1 MSRRLIPILLCLF
14 AVGSASAQTGKVTGT
29 VTDLVSGEPL
39 PGVNVVIEGT
49 TQGASTGIDGK
60 FIIIGVRPGVYDVL
74 ASFIGFSRQRREGV
88 QVNVDLTTTVDFQMA
103 EEVVEGEEI
112 VVTAEAVAVR
122 KDLTSSEARV
132 TAETIDKLPVT
143 ELSQVLD
150 VQAGVTTRNG
160 IHIRGGR
167 SSEVVFMVDGV
178 PVSDSYD
185 GSSVIQLENDGIEE
199 LQVISGTFNAEY
211 GNAMS
216 GIVNVVTKEGRSDRF
231 SGSAQVYAGGYA
243 VTGEGGADFLRG
255 IRAEEY
261 SRAGI
266 QYRDIDPYSYLPFQA
281 DHFQNAT
288 VSLEGPIWK
297 DRITFFA
304 LGRHFKNDG
313 WLYGAR
319 LFGIDGSA
327 GDSSLVPMNNF
338 EKTSWQGNLKIR
350 LSRKLILNVIGLG
363 SFSRNRSYNLVRR
376 WSPDGRYRSFDEG
389 YDAKVKLTHLI
400 GPRTFYTFNT
410 GIFNREVKGYLY
422 EDPLDPRYND
432 FDLVARDSVEYL
444 PGQYIQ
450 VLSGGQRYARGGT
463 NLSHFNRTSRSYFVK
478 GDLSSQITDH
488 HLIKTGLQVR
498 IDELALTGF
507 SLIPAFD
514 ETGQRFEPFQ
524 PAIPVE
530 SSVAYTTFSDLS
542 PRTLSAYAQDKMEFD
557 DFVVNAGVRFDYF
570 DARARVPADPS
581 DPNIFNPLKLT
592 NRFRDTNG
600 DGVIQPE
607 EELPENALTRA
618 DREPYWWEDSSPKLQ
633 ISPRLGAAWPITEQ
647 GVIHFSYGIF
657 FQIPTQNR
665 LFANFG
671 FKMPALT
678 GSYGPFGNP
687 DLDAQKTTM
696 YEIGLRQGFGGIVA
710 DITGY
715 YRDVRNWVS
724 TSQPIIAALPG
735 INYVIYTNRDLCEHA
750 RADRAPVPPLR
761 GPLRIRRQLHLS
773 GGGRLQLEPCG
784 RVFRHSQQQPAYPGA
799 PASELGSAAQTGGR
813 LLRRRGYVRRVDSIP
828 VRIGVPVYAH
838 LRFRGADRQ
847 RCAARI
853 SFQFAAC
860 LHHLRGG
867 PEPVQG
873 IRDGKGASPCLSRS
887 VQPAGCPQC
896 GHRIRRHGRA
906 GRDAGPVA
914 HRAVRSGMVR
924 TSRSLPGAE
933 ESAAWRRGAVLM
945 RRCLQYL

>member
-1 MSRRLIPILLCLF
+1 MSRCLIPVLLFLF
-14 AVGSASAQTGKVTGT
+14 AAGSASAQTGKMAGT
-29 VTDLVSGEPL
+29 VTDSATGEPL

-49 TQGASTGIDGK
+49 TQGTATDGNGRYV
-60 FIIIGVRPGVYDVL
+60 IIGVRPGVYDVV
-74 ASFIGFSRQRREGV
+74 ASFIGFSRQRQEGV
-88 QVNVDLTTTVDFQMA
+88 QVNVDLTTTVDFRMA
-103 EEVVEGEEI
+103 EEIIEGEEI

-150 VQAGVTTRNG
+150 VQAGVTTRDG

-216 GIVNVVTKEGRSDRF
+216 GVVNVVTKEGRSDRF

-243 VTGEGGADFLRG
+243 VAGEGGANFLRG
-255 IRAEEY
+255 VRAEEY
-261 SRAGI
+261 TEAGI
-266 QYRDIDPYSYLPFQA
+266 QYRDVDPYSYLPFQA
-281 DHFQNAT
+281 DHFRNAT

-304 LGRHFKNDG
+304 LGRNFKNDG

-363 SFSRNRSYNLVRR
+363 SFSSSRPYNLVRR
-376 WSPDGRYRSFDEG
+376 WAPDGRYRSFDEG
-389 YDAKVKLTHLI
+389 YDAKMKLTHLI
-400 GPRTFYTFNT
+400 GPRTFYTFNV
-410 GIFNREVKGYLY
+410 GIFNREAKGYLY
-422 EDPLDPRYND
+422 EDPFDSRYND

-444 PGQYIQ
+444 PGQYVE

-463 NLSHFNRTSRSYFVK
+463 NLSHFKRTSRSYFVK

-488 HLIKTGLQVR
+488 HLIKTGFQVR
-498 IDELALTGF
+498 IDELALTAF
-507 SLIPAFD
+507 NLIPGID
-514 ETGQRFEPFQ
+514 ETGQRIEPFQ

-530 SSVAYTTFSDLS
+530 SSVAYSTFSDLS
-542 PRTLSAYAQDKMEFD
+542 PRTISAYAQDKMEFD
-557 DFVVNAGVRFDYF
+557 DFIVNAGIRLDYF
-570 DARARVPADPS
+570 DARARVPADPE
-581 DPNIFNPLKLT
+581 DPNIFNPLKLA

-607 EELPENALTRA
+607 EELPENALTMA
-618 DREPYWWEDSSPKLQ
+618 DREAYWWEDSSPKLQ

-665 LFANFG
+665 LFENFG
-671 FKMPALT
+671 FKMPALS

-715 YRDVRNWVS
+715 YRDVRSWVS

-735 INYVIYTNRDLCEHA
+735 ISYVIYTNRDYA
-750 RADRAPVPPLR
+750 NTR
-761 GPLRIRRQLHLS
+761 GLTVHLS
-773 GGGRLQLEPCG
+773 RAFANYYGFDASYTYQVVEGSNSNPADEFFALLNNNQPTLALLPLSWDQRHKLAGAFYAGADTYGGSIRVRYESGFPYTPTFASAALTGNDVQPEFPSNSRRAYTTFEVDLNLYKEFVMGSVRP
-784 RVFRHSQQQPAYPGA
+784 RVFLEVFNLLDARNVATVFPDTGEPDVTLDQLRTGQFDPGWFVR
-799 PASELGSAAQTGGR
+799 PEHYR
-813 LLRRRGYVRRVDSIP
+813 EPRRVQLGVE
-828 VRIGVPVYAH
+828 VR
-838 LRFRGADRQ
+838 F
-847 RCAARI
+847 
-853 SFQFAAC
+853 
-860 LHHLRGG
+860 
-867 PEPVQG
+867 
-873 IRDGKGASPCLSRS
+873 
-887 VQPAGCPQC
+887 
-896 GHRIRRHGRA
+896 
-906 GRDAGPVA
+906 
-914 HRAVRSGMVR
+914 
-924 TSRSLPGAE
+924 
-933 ESAAWRRGAVLM
+933 
-945 RRCLQYL
+945 

>member
-530 SSVAYTTFSDLS
+530 SSVAYTTFSNLS

-735 INYVIYTNRDLCEHA
+735 INYVIYTNRDYA
-750 RADRAPVPPLR
+750 NTR
-761 GPLRIRRQLHLS
+761 GLTVHLS
-773 GGGRLQLEPCG
+773 RRFEDHYGFDASYTYQVVEGSNSNPADEFFAILNNSQPTLALLPLNWDQRHKLAGAFYAGADTYGGSIRFRYESGFPYTPTFASAALTGNDVQPEFPSNSRRAYTTFEVDLNLYKEFVMG
-784 RVFRHSQQQPAYPGA
+784 RVRPRVFLEVFNLLDARNVATVFADTGEPDVTLDQLRTGQFDPGWFVR
-799 PASELGSAAQTGGR
+799 PDHYREP
-813 LLRRRGYVRRVDSIP
+813 RRVQLGVE
-828 VRIGVPVYAH
+828 VR
-838 LRFRGADRQ
+838 F
-847 RCAARI
+847 
-853 SFQFAAC
+853 
-860 LHHLRGG
+860 
-867 PEPVQG
+867 
-873 IRDGKGASPCLSRS
+873 
-887 VQPAGCPQC
+887 
-896 GHRIRRHGRA
+896 
-906 GRDAGPVA
+906 
-914 HRAVRSGMVR
+914 
-924 TSRSLPGAE
+924 
-933 ESAAWRRGAVLM
+933 
-945 RRCLQYL
+945 

>member
-122 KDLTSSEARV
+122 KDLTSSEARI

-304 LGRHFKNDG
+304 LGASLQKR
-313 WLYGAR
+313 R
-319 LFGIDGSA
+319 LALRRPPF
-327 GDSSLVPMNNF
+327 
-338 EKTSWQGNLKIR
+338 
-350 LSRKLILNVIGLG
+350 
-363 SFSRNRSYNLVRR
+363 RNRR
-376 WSPDGRYRSFDEG
+376 F
-389 YDAKVKLTHLI
+389 
-400 GPRTFYTFNT
+400 
-410 GIFNREVKGYLY
+410 
-422 EDPLDPRYND
+422 
-432 FDLVARDSVEYL
+432 
-444 PGQYIQ
+444 
-450 VLSGGQRYARGGT
+450 SGGFLAGPYEQFR
-463 NLSHFNRTSRSYFVK
+463 K
-478 GDLSSQITDH
+478 
-488 HLIKTGLQVR
+488 
-498 IDELALTGF
+498 DELAGE
-507 SLIPAFD
+507 PQNPPEPQAHP
-514 ETGQRFEPFQ
+514 QRHRPRFVFTQPFVQSGSPVVSRRTLPEFRRGLRRQGEAHAPHRSPNVLHVQYGHFQ
-524 PAIPVE
+524 PRGE
-530 SSVAYTTFSDLS
+530 GLS
-542 PRTLSAYAQDKMEFD
+542 L
-557 DFVVNAGVRFDYF
+557 
-570 DARARVPADPS
+570 
-581 DPNIFNPLKLT
+581 
-592 NRFRDTNG
+592 
-600 DGVIQPE
+600 
-607 EELPENALTRA
+607 
-618 DREPYWWEDSSPKLQ
+618 
-633 ISPRLGAAWPITEQ
+633 
-647 GVIHFSYGIF
+647 
-657 FQIPTQNR
+657 
-665 LFANFG
+665 
-671 FKMPALT
+671 
-678 GSYGPFGNP
+678 
-687 DLDAQKTTM
+687 
-696 YEIGLRQGFGGIVA
+696 
-710 DITGY
+710 
-715 YRDVRNWVS
+715 
-724 TSQPIIAALPG
+724 
-735 INYVIYTNRDLCEHA
+735 
-750 RADRAPVPPLR
+750 
-761 GPLRIRRQLHLS
+761 
-773 GGGRLQLEPCG
+773 
-784 RVFRHSQQQPAYPGA
+784 
-799 PASELGSAAQTGGR
+799 
-813 LLRRRGYVRRVDSIP
+813 
-828 VRIGVPVYAH
+828 
-838 LRFRGADRQ
+838 
-847 RCAARI
+847 
-853 SFQFAAC
+853 
-860 LHHLRGG
+860 
-867 PEPVQG
+867 
-873 IRDGKGASPCLSRS
+873 
-887 VQPAGCPQC
+887 
-896 GHRIRRHGRA
+896 
-906 GRDAGPVA
+906 
-914 HRAVRSGMVR
+914 
-924 TSRSLPGAE
+924 
-933 ESAAWRRGAVLM
+933 
-945 RRCLQYL
+945 